1 MPRFLFCFAVLA
13 LALHAEDPGAA
24 RVRAKLDLISDEVAR
39 PASTVVFPPAD
50 VNAWVREE
58 LAKSVPM
65 GIRDSLVTF
74 GTDTLELS
82 AIIDIRKIAEKDGK
96 QLNSMVAKLLEGE
109 RPVHMSLRTES
120 AGGRLTVFVTSV
132 EISGLPVSG
141 IVLDLLVRAVLHPL
155 FPKAKVD
162 EAFDLQYRMERLSVL
177 PSGIQVLIKQ

>member
-1 MPRFLFCFAVLA
+1 MRRLSVCFVILA
-13 LALHAEDPGAA
+13 LALHAEDPAA
-24 RVRAKLDLISDEVAR
+24 ERIRAKLDLISDEVAR
-39 PASTVVFPPAD
+39 PGSTIAFPLGD

-58 LAKSVPM
+58 LAESVPM
-65 GIRDSLVTF
+65 GIRETLVTF

-109 RPVHMSLRTES
+109 RPIKMSLRTES
-120 AGGRLTVFVTSV
+120 AGGRLTVFVNAV

-141 IVLDLLVRAVLHPL
+141 IVLDLLIRTVLHPL
-155 FPKAKVD
+155 YPKAKVN
-162 EAFDLQYRMERLSVL
+162 EPFDLEYRMERVSVL

>member
-1 MPRFLFCFAVLA
+1 MPRVLLLIAVLA
-13 LALHAEDPGAA
+13 LALHAEEPAA
-24 RVRAKLDLISDEVAR
+24 ERVRAKLDLISDEIAS
-39 PASTVVFPPAD
+39 PGSTVVFPPAD

-65 GIRDSLVTF
+65 GIRESLVTF

-96 QLNSMVAKLLEGE
+96 QLNSMVGKLLEGE
-109 RPVHMSLRTES
+109 RPIKMSLRTES

-141 IVLDLLVRAVLHPL
+141 ILLDLLVRTVLHPL
-155 FPKAKVD
+155 YPKAKVN
-162 EAFDLQYRMERLSVL
+162 EAFDLEYRMERVSVQ
-177 PSGIQVLIKQ
+177 PAGIQVLIKK